1 MFGQPLNGFGGEK
14 MKARLYRIAGSAT
27 FVWLLAAGL
36 GAPKKW

>member
-1 MFGQPLNGFGGEK
+1 MNGLPRNNDGGEK
-14 MKARLYRIAGSAT
+14 MKARLYRLAGSAT

>member
-1 MFGQPLNGFGGEK
+1 

-27 FVWLLAAGL
+27 VVWLLAAGL